1 MMSLSKN
8 ASMSRKTEAE
18 TDALEMPNYTLAE
31 AVRYFHVPFS
41 TVQYWTA
48 EPHALVQ
55 PTANH
60 MLSFKNLVEFYVLEG
75 LRHIHNLKTRAIRAA
90 VEDLLEHESSR
101 HPLADYE
108 LKTMDGRYLI
118 FLKNG
123 TIVNSTLRG
132 QYEIPE
138 WTAAY
143 LKRVDRDPSGL
154 AQKIYPFTKREQLK
168 ANAEPPKTVL
178 IDPNVCFGLPVL
190 AGTRIKTGFLA
201 SRYRGGDT
209 LSLIARSY
217 DRPVGQI
224 KEAIEWEL
232 GQEIKAA

>member
-1 MMSLSKN
+1 MKQKLRPMID
-8 ASMSRKTEAE
+8 T
-18 TDALEMPNYTLAE
+18 LEMPNYTLAE
-31 AVRYFHVPFS
+31 AARYFHVPFS
-41 TVQYWTA
+41 TVEYWTA
-48 EPHALVQ
+48 EPNALVKLSEG
-55 PTANH
+55 H

-75 LRHIHNLKTRAIRAA
+75 LRHIHNLKTRSIRAA
-90 VEDLLEHESSR
+90 VEDLLEHEGSR

-108 LKTMDGRYLI
+108 LKTMEDKYLI

-123 TIVNSTLRG
+123 AIVNSSLRG

-154 AQKIYPFTKREQLK
+154 AQKIYPFTRKDQLK
-168 ANAEPPKTVL
+168 KDASPPKTVL

-190 AGTRIKTGFLA
+190 TGSRIKTGFLA
-201 SRYRGGDT
+201 SRYRGGDPVST
-209 LSLIARSY
+209 IARSY
-217 DRPVGQI
+217 GRPVGQI

>member
-1 MMSLSKN
+1 MMPKRQSIID
-8 ASMSRKTEAE
+8 M
-18 TDALEMPNYTLAE
+18 LEMPNYTLAE

-41 TVQYWTA
+41 TVEYWTA
-48 EPHALVQ
+48 EPNALVKL
-55 PTANH
+55 PESH

-75 LRHIHNLKTRAIRAA
+75 LRHIHNLKTRAIRSA
-90 VEDLLEHESSR
+90 VEDLLAHEESR

-108 LKTMDGRYLI
+108 LKTMEDKYLI

-123 TIVNSTLRG
+123 AIVNSSLRG

-154 AQKIYPFTKREQLK
+154 AQKIYPFTRKDQLK
-168 ANAEPPKTVL
+168 ADAEPPKTVL

-190 AGTRIKTGFLA
+190 TGSRIKTGFLA
-201 SRYRGGDT
+201 SRFRGGDAVST
-209 LSLIARSY
+209 IAKSY
-217 DRPVGQI
+217 GRPLGQI